1 MMDAHADLEL
11 CGQHLLLLPDRAVF
25 WREARML
32 IIADLHLGKAQ
43 LFRERGV
50 PVPAGT
56 TAADLGRLSAL
67 LDRYHPDRLL
77 FLGDLVHGRTAQTD
91 VLTSRIERWRRRHP
105 AVVCL
110 LVSGN
115 HDRRAGAPPS
125 PFRFDRVVPDLVRPP
140 FLFTHQ
146 PKTGLNLYSIAGH
159 IHPAVTLRGKGRF
172 KETLPCFCF
181 GSRSAL
187 LPAFGGFTG
196 TQLIRPSVEDRVFVA
211 AGDAVVKI
219 Q

>member
-1 MMDAHADLEL
+1 MEAHAGLEL
-11 CGQHLLLLPDRAVF
+11 KGQHLLLLPDRAVF

-32 IIADLHLGKAQ
+32 IVADLHLGKAQ
-43 LFRERGV
+43 FFRERGV
-50 PVPAGT
+50 PVPVGT
-56 TAADLGRLSAL
+56 TAADLDRLSAL

-77 FLGDLVHGRTAQTD
+77 FLGDLVHGRTAQTGD
-91 VLTSRIERWRRRHP
+91 LTRRIERWRRRHS
-105 AVVCL
+105 AIECL

-115 HDRRAGAPPS
+115 HDRRAGAPPH
-125 PFRFDRVVPDLVRPP
+125 PFRFDRVSFDLVRPP

-146 PKTGLNLYSIAGH
+146 PKTGLNQYSIAGH

-181 GSRSAL
+181 GRRAAL

-196 TQLIRPSVEDRVFVA
+196 TQVIRPSAEDRVFVA
-211 AGDAVVKI
+211 AGDAVVKV